1 MKRDFLERLLKALN
15 PPKKTIDAIM
25 AANGKDITA
34 AKGKYADYDDI
45 KAQLEAAN
53 ATMEKFKD
61 YEQTKAD
68 VEKYKAELKKSQEE
82 SAAKIAAMEQAAKVK
97 DFLTG
102 KKFVN
107 SITRDAIA
115 AKLGEMLKDDKSKGQ
130 GIDELFK
137 SIVKDGK
144 NILVDDS
151 KPTPPVVTKMGG
163 GKKSNGDDD
172 AKARE
177 VMGLPPLTSKE

>member
-1 MKRDFLERLLKALN
+1 MHRDFLKDLLNSNTAPEEAIN
-15 PPKKTIDAIM
+15 AIM
-25 AANGKDITA
+25 AANGKDIEA
-34 AKGKYADYDDI
+34 AKAKYADYDDV

-61 YEQTKAD
+61 YEQTKAE

-97 DFLTG
+97 DFLAG

-107 SITRDAIA
+107 AITHDAIA

-130 GIDELFK
+130 SLDELFE
-137 SIVKDGK
+137 SIVKDVAG
-144 NILVDDS
+144 ILVDDS
-151 KPTPPVVTKMGG
+151 KPTPPVVMKIGG
-163 GKKSNGDDD
+163 GGKSNGDDD